1 MGTRVQGAVHS
12 DKTLSGVSGLLED
25 LRRLLEDK
33 DSADIVF
40 LLGRD
45 ESPVYAHRLLLA
57 ARCTAFQGIKR
68 GEICRIPGATVA
80 AGTGGAP
87 ATVRLPHYSESNFRI
102 FLVYV
107 YTGKLVLQ
115 DSGVF
120 EMMGLAHEL
129 GLEELRVSCEEHVT
143 STLAV
148 VNACTFLAAAFEMY
162 ERSAPH
168 GGRSAKTFLDKCIS
182 FIAENALDCFKTNS
196 FLSLSKDALVK
207 VISSDYLAVEE
218 EEVFRAA
225 LAWAKH
231 KAGVTQPTAH
241 WAEEEKARVCQH
253 LSGVISHV
261 RLLLIDSQVFAEE
274 VEPTGAV
281 PIELS
286 LERYRLAALPKKY
299 SEQSD
304 DKRCQPRMSCTLFPG
319 SQILNLAS
327 PNSFGDDK
335 SSYQRILNE
344 WYGNPKQQWR
354 LVFRASAHNFSAQAF
369 HRLCDGI
376 SPTYTI
382 VASKQ
387 GHICGGFSNVPWEKP
402 QTISY
407 YTYSDKAF
415 LFTLANKQDIPP
427 SKFPVVKR
435 MFAVVY
441 VPTCGPVFG
450 AGADLSISNNCNQNS
465 ESYSNLPHSFDGEG
479 ASLNVLMGGYNFKVH
494 DYEVFTPTGP

>member
-261 RLLLIDSQVFAEE
+261 RLLLI
-274 VEPTGAV
+274 G
-281 PIELS
+281 
-286 LERYRLAALPKKY
+286 ERRA
-299 SEQSD
+299 SIFMTEI
-304 DKRCQPRMSCTLFPG
+304 TLFHT
-319 SQILNLAS
+319 
-327 PNSFGDDK
+327 K
-335 SSYQRILNE
+335 
-344 WYGNPKQQWR
+344 PK
-354 LVFRASAHNFSAQAF
+354 
-369 HRLCDGI
+369 
-376 SPTYTI
+376 
-382 VASKQ
+382 
-387 GHICGGFSNVPWEKP
+387 
-402 QTISY
+402 
-407 YTYSDKAF
+407 
-415 LFTLANKQDIPP
+415 AN
-427 SKFPVVKR
+427 
-435 MFAVVY
+435 
-441 VPTCGPVFG
+441 
-450 AGADLSISNNCNQNS
+450 
-465 ESYSNLPHSFDGEG
+465 
-479 ASLNVLMGGYNFKVH
+479 
-494 DYEVFTPTGP
+494 